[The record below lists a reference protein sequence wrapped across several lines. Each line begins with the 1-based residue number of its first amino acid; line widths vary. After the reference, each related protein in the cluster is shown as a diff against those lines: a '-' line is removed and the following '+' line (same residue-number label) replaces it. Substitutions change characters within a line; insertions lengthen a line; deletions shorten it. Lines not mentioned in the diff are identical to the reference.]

1 MLYFCYAFYFID
13 LPIMTHRHMP
23 LINRKVVLSICVFS
37 DPRITDIVWR
47 KDIPGKTTDNGSG
60 RSPMGSI
67 RNATVTIVSYEI
79 KVTVQGQLIEFNI
92 MELNVTR
99 GRYVCQIG
107 NAHGLID
114 ESFNIVE
121 IALLLDSYKR
131 PTKRNIT
138 G

>member
-1 MLYFCYAFYFID
+1 
-13 LPIMTHRHMP
+13 MP

-121 IALLLDSYKR
+121 IASLLDSYKR